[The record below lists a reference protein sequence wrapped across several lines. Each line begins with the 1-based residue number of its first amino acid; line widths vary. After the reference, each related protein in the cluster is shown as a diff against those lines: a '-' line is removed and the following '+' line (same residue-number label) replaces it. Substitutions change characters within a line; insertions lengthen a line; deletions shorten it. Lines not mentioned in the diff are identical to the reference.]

1 MRSETKLLAAF
12 AIGASLA
19 LLKNTKASK
28 KSTSLE
34 ARYGDNFHG
43 VWTEINL
50 LSSNLN
56 TLTSNYNSFSSS
68 LSGLVG
74 NAGFL
79 ANLSEL
85 STQSDNNTTG
95 GLVTYCNNLT
105 DNLQNNGFMH

>member
-1 MRSETKLLAAF
+1 MNKLLVGLAL
-12 AIGASLA
+12 GAGFV

-43 VWTEINL
+43 VWTEINT
-50 LSSNLN
+50 LSSQLS
-56 TLTSNYNSFSSS
+56 TLSTDFFSFQSS

-74 NAGFL
+74 NASFL

-85 STQSDNNTTG
+85 PNQSDNNTTLTG
-95 GLVTYCNNLT
+95 VENFCNNLS
-105 DNLQNNGFMH
+105 DNLQANGFMH